1 MFKGWWFQTSEEAT
15 VIKTPNEKLIEF
27 LEKRGLTWQAD
38 SLRKGGTTL
47 KIFYYKI
54 GDAGAIALAASLK
67 DNKSLTSLNL
77 EVNKIGDA
85 GASYLAASLKDNK
98 SLTSLNLG
106 SNKICDAGARELTA
120 SLKANNS
127 LTSLDLK
134 GSNICD
140 AGARELAASLK
151 DNKSLT
157 LLSLLKNNIGKET
170 LDIILGTITE
180 YLQRNQ
186 TIAEKKA
193 ESLNAEGNNLCSQKK
208 YNEAIEKYKAA
219 IKIMK
224 SLYKENKLY
233 EENKAKAEK
242 KYEEQQELEKRRV
255 EEEQRK
261 QLKVK
266 AKKQVEEQK
275 QLENNKLNKILNKL
289 FHNSNSINICFQTI
303 SDELAKLIANKLRSI
318 ETIAAINFFR

>member
-1 MFKGWWFQTSEEAT
+1 M
-15 VIKTPNEKLIEF
+15 
-27 LEKRGLTWQAD
+27 
-38 SLRKGGTTL
+38 
-47 KIFYYKI
+47 
-54 GDAGAIALAASLK
+54 
-67 DNKSLTSLNL
+67 
-77 EVNKIGDA
+77 
-85 GASYLAASLKDNK
+85 
-98 SLTSLNLG
+98 
-106 SNKICDAGARELTA
+106 
-120 SLKANNS
+120 
-127 LTSLDLK
+127 
-134 GSNICD
+134 
-140 AGARELAASLK
+140 AASLK

-219 IKIMK
+219 IKIME

-261 QLKVK
+261 QLKVE

-318 ETIAAINFFR
+318 ETIAAINFLGSEISNGV